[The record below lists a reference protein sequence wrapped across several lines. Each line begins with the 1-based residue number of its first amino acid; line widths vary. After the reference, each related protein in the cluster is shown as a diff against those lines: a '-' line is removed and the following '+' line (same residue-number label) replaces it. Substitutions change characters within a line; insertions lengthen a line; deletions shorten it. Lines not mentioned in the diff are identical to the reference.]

1 MFTQLGTWLT
11 TFLTGYVSTVVS
23 ALAAALTP
31 IALIW
36 LTVYIANYGYAVTR
50 GEASDPFSTFAWK
63 MVKMMFIMAFAL
75 SAARYMD
82 VVFTTADGLQDGM
95 ATIFLRGGRFNNS
108 APATVF
114 GSLDGAN
121 DQANA
126 LLVLLWGDAGIWRID
141 LIVAS
146 ILFALGTV
154 IFLVLG
160 AFVALLSKV
169 ILAFTL
175 AIGPIAVLCLMFR
188 VSAKFFDAWLSTVMS
203 AVVLSW
209 FVFFALG
216 LSFFVARELL
226 LTMDASQAFTAG
238 GTVSAIKAAAT
249 YLVFMLLLAIL
260 LYQAPHLA
268 SALTG
273 GASVRTG
280 GAVAAGYAMSRAIGG
295 RSGGGGR
302 AGGGAAG
309 AGGGTIAQGAGP
321 AYAAGRAAA
330 ATGQAGAAVGAAGL
344 AASRAA
350 ANTAVAAYQRVARRG
365 NRV

>member
-1 MFTQLGTWLT
+1 MFAQLGVWLT
-11 TFLTGYVSTVVS
+11 TFLNGYVGNVVGILS
-23 ALAAALTP
+23 AALIP

-63 MVKMMFIMAFAL
+63 MVKMMFIMAFAIL
-75 SAARYMD
+75 GGTYMN
-82 VVFTTADGLQDGM
+82 VVFTTANGLQDGM
-95 ATIFLRGGRFNNS
+95 ATIFLRGGSFDGS
-108 APATVF
+108 APGTVF
-114 GSLDGAN
+114 ATLDAANNRAN
-121 DQANA
+121 D
-126 LLVLLWGDAGIWRID
+126 LLTILWNDAGITRLD
-141 LIVAS
+141 LVFAS
-146 ILFALGTV
+146 VLFSLGTV

-175 AIGPIAVLCLMFR
+175 AIGPIAILCLMFR

-216 LSFFVARELL
+216 LSFFVVQSLIQLMR
-226 LTMDASQAFTAG
+226 DSGAFAADG
-238 GTVSAIKAAAT
+238 AVSAVKGAAT

-260 LYQAPHLA
+260 LYQSPHLA

-273 GASVRTG
+273 GASIRTG
-280 GAVAAGYAMSRAIGG
+280 GAEAAGYAVSRMVGG
-295 RSGGGGR
+295 RSGGGG
-302 AGGGAAG
+302 AGAGAAG
-309 AGGGTIAQGAGP
+309 AGGGSIAQGAGP
-321 AYAAGRAAA
+321 SYAAGRAAA
-330 ATGQAGAAVGAAGL
+330 ATGQAGAAVGGAGL
-344 AASRAA
+344 SAGRAA
-350 ANTAVAAYQRVARRG
+350 VNTTVAAYQRVARRG